1 MNTIHKTIVII
12 ISIIAILIG
21 STLIGWSIDICS
33 GALFGFSIA
42 LFMIGLIIAVALSVD
57 YF

>member
-1 MNTIHKTIVII
+1 MNTMHKTIVII

-21 STLIGWSIDICS
+21 STLIGLSIDICS

>member
-21 STLIGWSIDICS
+21 STLIGLSIDICYC
-33 GALFGFSIA
+33 ALFGFSIA

>member
-21 STLIGWSIDICS
+21 STLIGLSIDICS

-42 LFMIGLIIAVALSVD
+42 LFIK
-57 YF
+57 

>member
-12 ISIIAILIG
+12 ISIIG
-21 STLIGWSIDICS
+21 STLIGLSIDICS